1 MRAKDFRKQAWQNL
15 SGKWGTMIAI
25 YLLSVVIISA
35 SCIVAVGPLLLAGS
49 LTLGFS
55 IALLNAVRK
64 QNVEV
69 SNLFDGFKNFAN
81 ALLGY
86 ILQAIFIFLWS
97 LLFFIP
103 GLVKSYSYSMMYYIM
118 ADDPTISANDAITK
132 SRQMMNGNKWRLF
145 CLDFSFIGWYLL
157 STLTLGLLLIIVVPY
172 HQTARAEFYDSLVH
186 KPAPE
191 QNLLENSL

>member
-25 YLLSVVIISA
+25 YLLYVVIISA
-35 SCIVAVGPLLLAGS
+35 SCIVAVCPLLLAGS

-55 IALLNAVRK
+55 IASLNAVRK

-103 GLVKSYSYSMMYYIM
+103 
-118 ADDPTISANDAITK
+118 
-132 SRQMMNGNKWRLF
+132 
-145 CLDFSFIGWYLL
+145 
-157 STLTLGLLLIIVVPY
+157 
-172 HQTARAEFYDSLVH
+172 
-186 KPAPE
+186 
-191 QNLLENSL
+191 